1 VPAAARSRTR
11 RSAPSKRRRPPPP
24 APRPAP
30 SRPAAPLTRALLAER
45 PHAHIVCRGC
55 GRIAPVV
62 LETEEELRL
71 EAIARAAPEG
81 WSVDLVAFSLT
92 GACPRCQQGPAVPE

>member
-1 VPAAARSRTR
+1 VVT
-11 RSAPSKRRRPPPP
+11 PPM
-24 APRPAP
+24 
-30 SRPAAPLTRALLAER
+30 SRPALRAPQPLLAER

-55 GRIAPVV
+55 GRIAPVA

-81 WSVDLVAFSLT
+81 WAVDLVAFSLT
-92 GACPRCQQGPAVPE
+92 GTCPRCQQGPAAPD